1 MFISALILFFLVL
14 IAYSFIESFDRPI
27 MEGLKGKKKN
37 KGGKNA
43 SAKIASDAEAVA
55 TDENDE
61 EDAPATSAPAPVPAK
76 PATKAEKKA
85 AAKAEKE
92 AAKAEKAEKKAAASQ
107 PTMDSSIQKKLD
119 EQGATI
125 ASQAKDIAALQQTVK
140 DMSTGLA
147 ASQPTTVDV
156 GEEDDTEDV

>member
-27 MEGLKGKKKN
+27 MEGLKGNKKK
-37 KGGKNA
+37 KSRAKA
-43 SAKIASDAEAVA
+43 SATIEADAADA
-55 TDENDE
+55 ADENDD
-61 EDAPATSAPAPVPAK
+61 EDAPATSTPASVSAKAPAK

-92 AAKAEKAEKKAAASQ
+92 AAKAEKAAAASQ
-107 PTMDSSIQKKLD
+107 PTMDSSTQKRLD

-156 GEEDDTEDV
+156 GEEDDTE

>member
-14 IAYSFIESFDRPI
+14 IAYSFIESFDSPI
-27 MEGLKGKKKN
+27 MEGLKGNKKK
-37 KGGKNA
+37 KDGKKA
-43 SAKIASDAEAVA
+43 SATVAADAADA
-55 TDENDE
+55 ADENDE
-61 EDAPATSAPAPVPAK
+61 EDAPATSTPAPVPAK

-92 AAKAEKAEKKAAASQ
+92 AAKAAASQ
-107 PTMDSSIQKKLD
+107 PAGDSSTQKRLD